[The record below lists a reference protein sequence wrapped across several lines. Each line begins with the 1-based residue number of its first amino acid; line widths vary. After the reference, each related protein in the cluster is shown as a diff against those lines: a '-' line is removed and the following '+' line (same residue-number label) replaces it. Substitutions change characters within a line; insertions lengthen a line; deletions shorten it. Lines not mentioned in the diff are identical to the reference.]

1 MNENDYQAACKEL
14 FERIEERL
22 EETDTDYN
30 NNGGVLEIE
39 PETGGKII
47 INRQAPMREV
57 WLAAKSGGRHFAFKT
72 ENGLTPRR
80 QRFFCPLERS
90 VGTGKFLI

>member
-39 PETGGKII
+39 RRRAEKSLSTGKRRCVKCGWPPK
-47 INRQAPMREV
+47 
-57 WLAAKSGGRHFAFKT
+57 AAGDTLLSKT
-72 ENGLTPRR
+72 ENGLTP
-80 QRFFCPLERS
+80 E
-90 VGTGKFLI
+90 TAEIFLPT

>member
-57 WLAAKSGGRHFAFKT
+57 WLAAKSGGRHFAFKNGEWIDT
-72 ENGLTPRR
+72 RDGRDFFAHLKEALEPEN
-80 QRFFCPLERS
+80 S
-90 VGTGKFLI
+90 

>member
-57 WLAAKSGGRHFAFKT
+57 WLAAKSAGDTLLSKT
-72 ENGLTPRR
+72 ENGLTP
-80 QRFFCPLERS
+80 E
-90 VGTGKFLI
+90 TAEIFLPT